1 MSNPIVC
8 EIGGLDYSQYLKGLD
23 TAPAGPGVPA
33 MATLHLTKEA
43 GGLTILNKAIV
54 KVWQTFDSAGNG
66 VLARGR
72 YFGGF
77 VDVREEG
84 NVGTTEIWQLPCVSF
99 QVALHSVVRDANA
112 SAAFTVTAG
121 TFAAQ
126 VLQIVTNL
134 QKRGAASVEL
144 EIDAVTNV
152 ANLASGLPSWI
163 APPGKSLDFYLK
175 EACRQAKIIDTA
187 LRPAY
192 FIDTQR
198 DFGALATFG
207 GPALHVYDAALTP
220 SPIYVFSDTPSGA
233 EKSIYGELTRT
244 LESQHMVQRKQAV
257 YGDGFVATYTSIPSG
272 ATYRNPLINH
282 GIGPTTD
289 AGYWIVEAV
298 DDTTSTTNAE
308 AEAALALQVQPVEF
322 PRERVV
328 LPEVYDIVLPGEVV
342 TVEHSLHIPTPT
354 NYRVVEASFDFSDP
368 TQVTQS
374 LTLGTRRR
382 ELLDTQEEA
391 SGAQPREG
399 DPVGPDAP
407 GEPVEFSD
415 IYDPHTE
422 TSTATFTF
430 TASPSADTEDYEYI
444 METWGTEWGPFST
457 GGALN
462 YTWAGEPGYGY
473 ATYVRGVDASGNRGP
488 YSTVLLGTF
497 SLPDVTREV
506 LNPSFE
512 EYSGATIYNW
522 VKSESG
528 GGTVT
533 IVTGGVSG
541 VNCLSCN
548 ATGVGASATAIS
560 EQFIEVQAL
569 RTFVFSVFAK
579 ATTAMSSALTFKVHW
594 YTALRALVSTS
605 TVHAAIAVGTGWPQD
620 PYVGT
625 AAAPATAAYCKIEVG
640 DITGSSAAALLVD
653 MVAMGTQVRTEDIAP
668 GAVKDQIGVSLLD
681 RARLAPGFRN
691 LGYLTSNAF
700 READIVHDG
709 TDYHVFNTHVFETE
723 NTAHRSASTLEG
735 IVGATPTTAI
745 APVKYPT
752 VVKEGAAWH
761 LWGTI
766 TSPVGTV
773 HYTATSPAGPYTYSD
788 TVNIVLIDVSI
799 RKHPTNG
806 YWYGVGFEG
815 YLDSPM
821 QLVRATSPD
830 GPWTDMG
837 DVFADAGEPAWS
849 TYSRPDPTL
858 AFTGGRS
865 YLLFGGFPSVSLP
878 YKFGIVELDIDTGRV
893 KGSAVVHYDERD
905 AWQHV
910 GLGDHTFL
918 AVEGQPD
925 RIFSFVNDGGVTAD
939 YAWGVM
945 ELPEYPPLKD
955 GRRHDDVVRLD
966 MSRGFDLAANLR
978 PTTRS
983 NTAWQ
988 SEGLEITVA
997 GGGAY
1002 GFAAAANLTDFMMLV
1017 AFTPTAITGGADNV
1031 IGSVCVET
1039 SFVNPGRLQVHIDT
1053 TGKIAAKVQGADA
1066 VTTTLTSAT
1075 TAVVGTRYDV
1085 VFRKQGGE
1093 VKLWINGVLADTD
1106 THAASSVLT
1115 NLYVWSVGNETYTSF
1130 GTRYPYVG
1138 TIHAFNVVG
1147 SALPPSSTL
1156 YYPPAKIVSSRIAD
1170 GAIGDAQIGT
1180 LKDPLNYQWDIE
1192 TNPLKFYNAG
1202 SVDYK
1207 GALQYNSADDR
1218 LRLSGANVSA
1228 TTNLHLQG
1236 NTSASNLY
1244 IGNVTTGSFGTGDGR
1259 IDDSGNYLVY
1269 DGTNWLRPVL
1279 PIVSK
1284 SAAYTLTADDY
1295 TVLVDASGA
1304 ARTMTLPTAVGCAG
1318 RIYVIVKTDTT
1329 ANKVTV
1335 DGNGSQTI
1343 DGSLNRKLYEQ
1354 GDSITIQSDNAN
1366 WKTIAQ
1372 TGIPKT
1378 WSGNSVNFLGPE
1390 YPIPWTYRP
1399 PSFQPYL
1406 YTSSPVS
1413 IAHCLLETNR
1423 NLWGVRLAINTYVE
1437 TTNDASNYWE
1447 VHLTMMVDGSTMKQ
1461 VSTGVGPDDP
1471 DTWYEKTTVT
1481 DFTGDNPFIRA
1492 GITGLGIVAYA
1503 TGTPGGL
1510 YPTLELLV
1518 RRVYT

>member
-1 MSNPIVC
+1 MTFPIFLTIDGVD
-8 EIGGLDYSQYLKGLD
+8 LSQYLKGLD

-43 GGLTILNKAIV
+43 GGLSILNKAVV
-54 KVWQTFDSAGNG
+54 KVWQAFDATG
-66 VLARGR
+66 VGVAPRGR

-84 NVGTTEIWQLPCVSF
+84 NVGTTEIWTLPCVSF
-99 QVALHSVVRDANA
+99 QVALGAIVRDA
-112 SAAFTVTAG
+112 SPSKAFTVPAG
-121 TFAAQ
+121 TFGT
-126 VLQIVTNL
+126 QIAFVVETVQENGNGTVNLPINAVDFVTDL
-134 QKRGAASVEL
+134 Y
-144 EIDAVTNV
+144 
-152 ANLASGLPSWI
+152 PSTIPTWT
-163 APPGKSLDFYLK
+163 APPGKTLDWYIK
-175 EACRQAKIIDTA
+175 ECINKMRVLAPTQRA
-187 LRPAY
+187 AY
-192 FIDTQR
+192 FIDTDR
-198 DFGALATFG
+198 SFGVGDVFG
-207 GPALHVYDAALTP
+207 GPCLHLYDPALTP

-244 LESQHMVQRKQAV
+244 LESQGMIQRKQAV
-257 YGDGFVATYTSIPSG
+257 YGEGFVATYQNVTS
-272 ATYRNPLINH
+272 ADTYPNPLINH
-282 GIGPTTD
+282 LRGAGD
-289 AGYWIVEAV
+289 EGYWMGEPV
-298 DDTTSTTNAE
+298 DDTTSTTEAE
-308 AEAALALQVQPVEF
+308 AEVALALQVQPIEY

-354 NYRVVEASFDFSDP
+354 NYRVVEASFNFEDP

-382 ELLDTQEEA
+382 ELLDAQEEA

-399 DPVGPDAP
+399 DPVGPEAP

-422 TSTATFTF
+422 QSNATFTF

-473 ATYVRGVDASGNRGP
+473 ATYVRGVDSSGNRGP

-541 VNCLSCN
+541 INCLSCN
-548 ATGVGASATAIS
+548 ATGAGASATAIS

-579 ATTAMSSALTFKVHW
+579 ATTAMSSALTLKVHW

-605 TVHAAIAVGTGWPQD
+605 TVHASIAVGTGWPQD

-640 DITGSSAAALLVD
+640 DITGSSAASLLVD
-653 MVAMGTQVRTEDIAP
+653 MVAMTTQIRTEDIAP

-723 NTAHRSASTLEG
+723 NTAHRSASTPEG

-745 APVKYPT
+745 APVKYPS

-773 HYTATSPAGPYTYSD
+773 HYTATAAAGPYTFSD
-788 TVNIVLIDVSI
+788 TVTIALIDMSI

-806 YWYGVGFEG
+806 YWYGVGFPSG
-815 YLDSPM
+815 TDTPM
-821 QLVRATSPD
+821 TLIRATSPD
-830 GPWTDMG
+830 GPWTDLG
-837 DVFADAGEPAWS
+837 DVFTDAGEPPWAS
-849 TYSRPDPTL
+849 YSRPDPTL

-865 YLLFGGFPSVSLP
+865 YLLFGGFPAAAEP
-878 YKFGIVELDIDTGRV
+878 YKFGIVELNIDTGRV
-893 KGSAVVHYDERD
+893 KGSAVSHYDERD

-918 AVEGQPD
+918 EVVGQPD

-945 ELPEYPPLKD
+945 ELPEYPALED

-966 MSRGFDLAANLR
+966 MARGFDVAANLR
-978 PTTRS
+978 PTTRGD
-983 NTAWQ
+983 TVWRP
-988 SEGLEITVA
+988 EGVEITALVA
-997 GGGAY
+997 SPDCGGAHGY
-1002 GFAAAANLTDFMMLV
+1002 AAVANLTDFTMQA
-1017 AFTPTAITGGADNV
+1017 AFTPKIITASAVNMVGE
-1031 IGSVCVET
+1031 VCVET
-1039 SFVNPGRLQVHIDT
+1039 SGLFAGRIHIHIDT
-1053 TGKIAAKVQGADA
+1053 TGKIAAYVQSSDA
-1066 VTTTLTSAT
+1066 SPTTTTLTSTT

-1085 VFRKQGGE
+1085 VFRKQGSE

-1106 THAASSVLT
+1106 THAASEVLT
-1115 NLYVWSVGNETYTSF
+1115 GLYFWSVGAEVYINDDA
-1130 GTRYPYVG
+1130 RYPYVG
-1138 TIHAFNVVG
+1138 TIHTFNVVG
-1147 SALPPSSTL
+1147 SALPPASTL
-1156 YYPPAKIVSSRIAD
+1156 YYPPPPRFD
-1170 GAIGDAQIGT
+1170 F
-1180 LKDPLNYQWDIE
+1180 DIE
-1192 TNPLKFYNAG
+1192 TYPFRWYDAGADNRGLLQYIAANDRVRFSAVNGASANTEFLVEGDTLVQHTLKPG
-1202 SVDYK
+1202 TGHIYK
-1207 GALQYNSADDR
+1207 GGSRYPYHTFLATGTVTLDYQYMFVTID
-1218 LRLSGANVSA
+1218 
-1228 TTNLHLQG
+1228 TN
-1236 NTSASNLY
+1236 
-1244 IGNVTTGSFGTGDGR
+1244 
-1259 IDDSGNYLVY
+1259 
-1269 DGTNWLRPVL
+1269 
-1279 PIVSK
+1279 
-1284 SAAYTLTADDY
+1284 
-1295 TVLVDASGA
+1295 GA
-1304 ARTMTLPTAVGCAG
+1304 ARTVALPQASTCAG
-1318 RIYVIVKTDTT
+1318 RYYNITKIDSSIH
-1329 ANKVTV
+1329 KVTV
-1335 DGNGSQTI
+1335 NPNASEPIGGALT
-1343 DGSLNRKLYEQ
+1343 RKLYKK
-1354 GDSITIQSDNAN
+1354 GDSIGVVSSGSDTVG
-1366 WKTIAQ
+1366 WIIVEQ
-1372 TGIPKT
+1372 TGVPIFYNGT
-1378 WSGNSVNFLGPE
+1378 SWIGPE
-1390 YPIPWTYRP
+1390 REINWTWRFPTIP
-1399 PSFQPYL
+1399 PYKAADSPAIIANYLMEAGELL
-1406 YTSSPVS
+1406 YAS
-1413 IAHCLLETNR
+1413 
-1423 NLWGVRLAINTYVE
+1423 RLALVTQVI
-1437 TTNDASNYWE
+1437 TTNDGSNYWE
-1447 VHLTMMVDGSTMKQ
+1447 VHLAQTIDGATIKQ
-1461 VSTGVGPDDP
+1461 F
-1471 DTWYEKTTVT
+1471 DTSAQAADLWVPHTTIT
-1481 DFTGDNPFIRA
+1481 NFTAENPFVESTIQGFDIIA
-1492 GITGLGIVAYA
+1492 VAV
-1503 TGTPGGL
+1503 GTPGDL
-1510 YPTLELLV
+1510 FPHLKLV
-1518 RRVYT
+1518 VHDIYT